1 MLRCAVH
8 LFDCQHGGDTGMSEW
23 ISSMVLRLFA
33 GGVLCSLILIITG
46 DGAQREIA
54 RIGCAAL
61 MIILILSPA
70 RPVNWSEFSLTQTE
84 QGLESTVDDAL
95 DSARLQ
101 QKAQADQQLK
111 IQIEAQAAALGV
123 SCQAQVTSDLTTGDG
138 VYSVRQVALR
148 FAAGTD
154 ASLKAQAIQA
164 AALSCGIGVERVV
177 EETEESP

>member
-84 QGLESTVDDAL
+84 QGLELTVDEAL

-101 QKAQADQQLK
+101 QKAQADQQLQT
-111 IQIEAQAAALGV
+111 QIEAQAAALGV
-123 SCQAQVTSDLTTGDG
+123 SCQAQVTSDLTGDG

-154 ASLKAQAIQA
+154 ASLKAQAIQT
-164 AALSCGIGVERVV
+164 AALNCGIGVERVV
-177 EETEESP
+177 EETEGSP

>member
-1 MLRCAVH
+1 
-8 LFDCQHGGDTGMSEW
+8 MSEW

-84 QGLESTVDDAL
+84 QGLESTVDEAL

-101 QKAQADQQLK
+101 KK
-111 IQIEAQAAALGV
+111 AQAAALGV
-123 SCQAQVTSDLTTGDG
+123 SCQAQVTSDLTGDG

-154 ASLKAQAIQA
+154 ASLKAQTIQA
-164 AALSCGIGVERVV
+164 AALNCGIGVERVV
-177 EETEESP
+177 EETEGSP

>member
-1 MLRCAVH
+1 
-8 LFDCQHGGDTGMSEW
+8 MSEW

-84 QGLESTVDDAL
+84 QGLESTVDEAL

-101 QKAQADQQLK
+101 QKAQADQQLQTQ
-111 IQIEAQAAALGV
+111 IIEAQAAALGV
-123 SCQAQVTSDLTTGDG
+123 SCQAQVTSDLTGDG

-154 ASLKAQAIQA
+154 ASLKAQAIQT
-164 AALSCGIGVERVV
+164 AALNCGIGVERVV
-177 EETEESP
+177 EETEGSP